1 MFVVC
6 IYAHM
11 YEGGSP
17 TNEYAQKKEDNVREN
32 GFSPFILETGFLIDP
47 ELNFF
52 KVGLLVNASQSLVST
67 APHTS
72 QGLGKNTDRNA
83 FPFYGC

>member
-32 GFSPFILETGFLIDP
+32 GFLPSFLRQGFSLIL
-47 ELNFF
+47 
-52 KVGLLVNASQSLVST
+52 SST
-67 APHTS
+67 FSRLA
-72 QGLGKNTDRNA
+72 
-83 FPFYGC
+83 C